1 MPKISDFL
9 GQISDADAGD
19 LPPGAAISQKNVS
32 TTSAGKLKVR
42 GGMQPATFTSTSTIS
57 ASNYHTFQR
66 MCFCKTRQGDLLGV
80 NGIDRGFRW
89 DGSTANVE
97 ALGLTAPASAPSIAS
112 ANLNTADKGKAL
124 TSPYVENNGSGL
136 YQITSSSHGL
146 SDGDTVRLGNIVG
159 TGSMA
164 NDLNGQSFT
173 VANKSTNK
181 FDLADTSFD
190 GGHTS
195 GGTWSQDGFGATA
208 GDYVF
213 GYRYIDDTTTA
224 VPSSLTGLTKVT
236 ASENDFFTWS
246 SLSTTSEARGQYK
259 LELFRSTAGVT
270 NVLFKVATI
279 AYGDIGSGFVDEVDD
294 VTLNLSSASDVLLVL
309 TNPPTDN
316 SLVARRFEPPPD
328 DRPVVVQFQ
337 DRYFYLGTVKYNRG
351 TVGTSGSSTTITG
364 SSTDW
369 VSTMVG
375 RYIEIAGQTAPREI
389 TAFGSAT
396 SLTVDT
402 AITVS
407 AGASYTIVPEQSN
420 RRQVDFSEPD
430 EPESVPAVNVFT
442 VQESANDD
450 DDIIG
455 GMPLGSSLFLFG
467 RRNKY
472 AFSYSAFPRLDGSV
486 RYVEDRGAFNQFC
499 WDVYENAAYMMDDSG
514 PYIFSGGGS
523 QEIGAQIQDLWRKD
537 GDGDKLDF
545 AKTDQFHVKVD
556 RAKNRAYFFVSFTGD
571 SGDYPTRALVYNI
584 RRKTWDNYEFPQMIG
599 SAATIQISGET
610 RTIFG
615 AESSNIYIADKGDT
629 DVVTAEVTGTAT
641 GSGSTTLTDSGA
653 SFAAAVIGASVYIYE
668 GTGKGQRRTI
678 TARTSTQLTVAAWTT
693 NPDTT
698 SKYVVGAIE
707 WNWKSKA
714 FGFPEDDVRNKRE
727 VSIDFKP
734 TTGDQRIDIR
744 FYYNHSS
751 TPLENAMS
759 QKLGDAIEIQE
770 TNKED
775 AVVFM
780 KLARSALENSVG
792 REKFRFDGMYSAT
805 SHGDHEVSVELRGYA
820 ADDVPEIKSIT
831 VEGVEE

>member
-42 GGMQPATFTSTSTIS
+42 GGMQPATFTSTTTIS
-57 ASNYHTFQR
+57 GSNYHTFQR

-89 DGSTANVE
+89 DGATANVE
-97 ALGLTAPASAPSIAS
+97 ALGITAPALAPTIVA
-112 ANLNTADKGKAL
+112 AALNTADKGKAI
-124 TSPYVENNGSGL
+124 TDVTDASGL
-136 YQITSSSHGL
+136 YRITSGSHGL
-146 SDGDTVRLGNIVG
+146 SDGDTVRLGNVVG
-159 TGSMA
+159 TGSMS

-173 VANKSTNK
+173 VANKATNT
-181 FDLADTSFD
+181 FDLDGTVFD
-190 GGHTS
+190 GGYTS
-195 GGTWSQDGFGATA
+195 GGTWSQDGYGATA

-224 VPSSLTGLTKVT
+224 VPSSLTTLKKVT

-246 SLSTTSEARGQYK
+246 SLSTTTEARGQYK

-279 AYGDIGSGFVDEVDD
+279 AYGSIGSGFTDEVDD
-294 VTLNLSSASDVLLVL
+294 ATLNLSSASDVLLVL
-309 TNPPTDN
+309 TNPPVDN
-316 SLVARRFEPPPD
+316 SLVARRFEVPSN

-375 RYIEIAGQTAPREI
+375 RYIEVVGQTAPREI

-407 AGASYTIVPEQSN
+407 AGTKYTIVPEQSN

-430 EPESVPAVNVFT
+430 EPESVPALNVFT

-472 AFSYSAFPRLDGSV
+472 AFSYSAFPILDGSV
-486 RYVEDRGAFNQFC
+486 RYVEDRGAFNHFC

-514 PYIFSGGGS
+514 PYIFTGGGS

-537 GDGDKLDF
+537 GDGDKIDF
-545 AKTDQFHVKVD
+545 TKTDQFHVKVD
-556 RAKNRAYFFVSFTGD
+556 RAKNRAYFFVAFTGD
-571 SGDYPTRALVYNI
+571 SGNYPTRALVYNI

-615 AESSNIYIADKGDT
+615 AESSNIYIADKGNT

-641 GSGSTTLTDSGA
+641 GSSGTTLTDSGA

-678 TARTSTQLTVAAWTT
+678 TARTSTQLTVATWTT

-714 FGFPEDDVRNKRE
+714 FSFMEDDLRGKRE
-727 VSIDFKP
+727 VAVVFKP
-734 TTGDQRIDIR
+734 TTGDQRIDLR
-744 FYYNHSS
+744 FYYNHST
-751 TPLENAMS
+751 TPLANAMS

-780 KLARSALENSVG
+780 KLARSALEDSVG
-792 REKFRFDGMYSAT
+792 RERFRFDGMYSAT

-831 VEGVEE
+831 VQGVEE

>member
-1 MPKISDFL
+1 MPKISDFI

-32 TTSAGKLKVR
+32 TTSAGKLRVR
-42 GGMQPATFTSTSTIS
+42 GGMQPATFTSTTTIS
-57 ASNYHTFQR
+57 ASSYHTFQR
-66 MCFCKTRQGDLLGV
+66 MCFCKTRQGDLIGV
-80 NGIDRGFRW
+80 NGIERGFRW
-89 DGSTANVE
+89 DGATTNVE
-97 ALGLTAPASAPSIAS
+97 ALGITAPALAPAIAS
-112 ANLNTADKGKAL
+112 AFIDTSDKGRDISGIVTDSGKYKV
-124 TSPYVENNGSGL
+124 TSTG
-136 YQITSSSHGL
+136 SHGL
-146 SDGDTVRLGNIVG
+146 SNGDVVRLGNVVG

-173 VANKSTNK
+173 VESASGSVFT
-181 FDLADTSFD
+181 LSDTVFD
-190 GGHTS
+190 GGYTS
-195 GGTWSQDGFGATA
+195 GGTWSQDGYGATA

-224 VPSSLTGLTKVT
+224 VSSSLTGLTKIT
-236 ASENDFFTWS
+236 ALENDDFTWS
-246 SLSTTSEARGQYK
+246 SLSTTTEARGQYK

-279 AYGDIGSGFVDEVDD
+279 AYGSIGSGFTDEVDD

-309 TNPPTDN
+309 SNPPVDN
-316 SLVARRFEPPPD
+316 SIVARRFEVPPN

-351 TVGTSGSSTTITG
+351 TVAASGTAITG
-364 SSTDW
+364 NGTDW

-375 RYIEIAGQTAPREI
+375 RYIEIAGQTAPRKI
-389 TAFGSAT
+389 TVFNSAT
-396 SLTVDT
+396 SLTVDAST
-402 AITVS
+402 S
-407 AGASYTIVPEQSN
+407 ASSGTSYTIVPEQSN

-455 GMPLGSSLFLFG
+455 AMPLGSSLFLFG
-467 RRNKY
+467 KRNKY
-472 AFSYSAFPRLDGSV
+472 AFSYSVLPTVDGSV
-486 RYVEDRGAFNQFC
+486 RYVEDRGVFNHFC

-545 AKTDQFHVKVD
+545 TKTDQFHVKVD
-556 RAKNRAYFFVSFTGD
+556 RAKNRAYFFVSFIGD
-571 SGDYPTRALVYNI
+571 SGNYPTRALVYNI

-610 RTIFG
+610 RTVFG
-615 AESSNIYIADKGDT
+615 AEDSNIYIADKGNT
-629 DVVTAEVTGTAT
+629 DVVTAEVIGTAT
-641 GSGSTTLTDSGA
+641 GSSGTTLTDSGA

-714 FGFPEDDVRNKRE
+714 FGFPEDDIRNKRE

-734 TTGDQRIDIR
+734 TTGDQRIDVR
-744 FYYNHSS
+744 FYYNHSA
-751 TPLENAMS
+751 TPLANAMS
-759 QKLGDAIEIQE
+759 QKLGDAVEIQE

-780 KLARSALENSVG
+780 KLARSALEDSVG
-792 REKFRFDGMYSAT
+792 REKFRFDGMYSST

>member
-1 MPKISDFL
+1 MPKISDFI

-32 TTSAGKLKVR
+32 TTSAGKLRVR
-42 GGMQPATFTSTSTIS
+42 GGMQPATFTSTTTIS
-57 ASNYHTFQR
+57 ASSYHTFQR
-66 MCFCKTRQGDLLGV
+66 MCFCKTRQGDLIGV
-80 NGIDRGFRW
+80 NGIERGFRW
-89 DGSTANVE
+89 DGSTTNVE
-97 ALGLTAPASAPSIAS
+97 ALGITAPASAPSVAA
-112 ANLNTADKGKAL
+112 ANLNTADKGKAI
-124 TSPYVENNGSGL
+124 SGIADASTL
-136 YQITSSSHGL
+136 YRVTSSSHGL
-146 SDGDTVRLGNIVG
+146 ADGDTVRLGNVVG

-173 VANKSTNK
+173 VANKTSST
-181 FDLADTSFD
+181 FDLADTTFD
-190 GGHTS
+190 GGYTS

-246 SLSTTSEARGQYK
+246 SLSTTTEARGQYK

-309 TNPPTDN
+309 TNPPVDN
-316 SLVARRFEPPPD
+316 SIVARRFEVPPN

-369 VSTMVG
+369 VSSMVG
-375 RYIEIAGQTAPREI
+375 RYIEVAGQTAPREI

-455 GMPLGSSLFLFG
+455 AMPLGSSLFLFG
-467 RRNKY
+467 KRNKY
-472 AFSYSAFPRLDGSV
+472 AFSYSVLPTVDGSV
-486 RYVEDRGAFNQFC
+486 RYVEDRGAFNHFC

-537 GDGDKLDF
+537 GDGDKIDF
-545 AKTDQFHVKVD
+545 TKTDQFHVKVD

-571 SGDYPTRALVYNI
+571 SGNYPTRALVYNI

-610 RTIFG
+610 RTVFG
-615 AESSNIYIADKGDT
+615 AEDSNIYIADKGNT
-629 DVVTAEVTGTAT
+629 DVVTAEVIGTAT
-641 GSGSTTLTDSGA
+641 GSSGTTLTDSGA

-734 TTGDQRIDIR
+734 TTGDQRIDVR

-759 QKLGDAIEIQE
+759 QKLGDAVEIQE

-780 KLARSALENSVG
+780 KLARSTLENSVG
-792 REKFRFDGMYSAT
+792 REKFRFDGMYSST